1 MSEPRPRPSIFRA
14 RALEAHRRGD
24 PPGRPLELVSSW
36 TRWALRVTVLVVAVG
51 LGFAATA
58 PVGEYAQGPAVVRR
72 EGRVI
77 VTSSVAGTVRA
88 VEGHPGRRVEAGELL
103 LRLDDA
109 GARAELERVER
120 EYEQRL
126 VELLRAP
133 EDEGRRERLAGLG
146 AELELARARLRE
158 RSVRAPSAGLI
169 SDLRVREGQRVN
181 PGDALVAI
189 EGEAAETVV
198 VGLLPGHYRPL
209 LSAEDSELV
218 LELEGFPDSRV
229 EVELRDVA
237 DEVVGPAEA
246 LRVLGRD
253 REGAIQPQGPVV
265 VVEARLASDRFS
277 SDEVDYRIYDGM
289 QGRLEAKVRAATLLE
304 TLIPALRRL

>member
-1 MSEPRPRPSIFRA
+1 MSEPAPSIFRA
-14 RALEAHRRGD
+14 RALEVHQQGES
-24 PPGRPLELVSSW
+24 PGRPLEVVSSW
-36 TRWALRVTVLVVAVG
+36 TRWAVRVTVLVVAVG
-51 LGFAATA
+51 LGFAALA

-72 EGRVI
+72 EGRTI
-77 VTSSVAGTVRA
+77 VTSSASGTVRSVA
-88 VEGHPGRRVEAGELL
+88 RRPGQRVEAGELL
-103 LRLDDA
+103 VRLDDA
-109 GARAELERVER
+109 GAEAALARVEH

-133 EDEGRRERLAGLG
+133 EDEARRERLTSLG
-146 AELELARARLRE
+146 AELELARARLDE

-169 SDLRVREGQRVN
+169 SDLRVREGQRVD

-189 EGEAAETVV
+189 EGEAAQTVV

-209 LSAEDSELV
+209 LSAEASELV

-229 EVELRDVA
+229 EVDVREVA

-253 REGAIQPQGPVV
+253 REGAMQLDGPVV
-265 VVEARLASDRFS
+265 VVEARLASERFA
-277 SDEVDYRIYDGM
+277 SDDVDYRIYDGM

-304 TLIPALRRL
+304 ILIPALRRL